1 MGKSI
6 VKNLLGFL
14 KRNCMKLICRGI
26 SKVIPE
32 RGEILSAVKATL
44 EYAVSGNN
52 DNLDRFNLELN
63 IKQLQN
69 EADELMTNAISTGGD
84 KERYFEE
91 IEKIY
96 SKIKALR
103 EKFDSLQSIVVE
115 TPECNKEIKRITEFL
130 ENEAFEMKE
139 YDDTIIRRIVDCIKV
154 MSDKT
159 IVIILKGGFEIT
171 EKLT

>member
-1 MGKSI
+1 M
-6 VKNLLGFL
+6 
-14 KRNCMKLICRGI
+14 
-26 SKVIPE
+26 
-32 RGEILSAVKATL
+32 

-52 DNLDRFNLELN
+52 ENLDRFNLELN

-96 SKIKALR
+96 SRIKALR
-103 EKFDSLQSIVVE
+103 EKLDSLQTTVIE
-115 TPECNKEIKRITEFL
+115 APECNKEIKRIAEFL
-130 ENEAFEMKE
+130 ENEAFEMEE

>member
-14 KRNCMKLICRGI
+14 KRNYMKLICRGI

-115 TPECNKEIKRITEFL
+115 TPECNKEIKKITEFL

>member
-1 MGKSI
+1 MHEA
-6 VKNLLGFL
+6 
-14 KRNCMKLICRGI
+14 ICRGI

-32 RGEILSAVKATL
+32 REEILSAVKATL

-52 DNLDRFNLELN
+52 DNLDRFNIELN

-103 EKFDSLQSIVVE
+103 EKHESLQPTVVE
-115 TPECNKEIKRITEFL
+115 TPESNKEIKRIAEFL